1 MIYGSASL
9 GYISPNTLWWN
20 LINLW
25 QTADKLVINSTCM
38 LCTDIFGVTNIR
50 QSPEWFMR
58 WRSAK
63 NTNLSKSATAEPN
76 MLKIFIQNIIKHF
89 SHPFPFSASQS
100 GRKTWSFQNW
110 IIIPCRWRW
119 GAENCCRI
127 RIILLEIKRI
137 EDERCGPQC
146 EEKKHFDIYNFPLGN
161 WVHIVKVW

>member
-1 MIYGSASL
+1 MVVPQQ
-9 GYISPNTLWWN
+9 ISSNDLRKWFSWLSFAKHIVVEFK

-127 RIILLEIKRI
+127 RIILM
-137 EDERCGPQC
+137 
-146 EEKKHFDIYNFPLGN
+146 EEKPTLR
-161 WVHIVKVW
+161 WTMRTAL